1 MKFYGDSNDF
11 IDTEMMQEK
20 YEQNKNEYKM
30 TKLMHQISRN
40 NILIEGAHGSGGS
53 INNNHT
59 PRSSVHF
66 GNTARSLSIVERK
79 GSKIRKGSKTRGEG
93 SLVRGIKP
101 KLGSGIFN

>member
-1 MKFYGDSNDF
+1 MYYESNDF

-30 TKLMHQISRN
+30 TKLMHQMSRN
-40 NILIEGAHGSGGS
+40 NILIDGAHGSGGS
-53 INNNHT
+53 IYNNHT

-66 GNTARSLSIVERK
+66 GNNARAMTMAERR
-79 GSKIRKGSKTRGEG
+79 GSRIRKGSISKGREG

>member
-1 MKFYGDSNDF
+1 MYYESNDF

-30 TKLMHQISRN
+30 TKLMHQMSRN
-40 NILIEGAHGSGGS
+40 NILIDGAHGSGGS
-53 INNNHT
+53 IYNNLT

-66 GNTARSLSIVERK
+66 GNNARAMTMAERR
-79 GSKIRKGSKTRGEG
+79 GSRIRKGSISRGREG

>member
-1 MKFYGDSNDF
+1 MYYESNDF

-30 TKLMHQISRN
+30 TKLMHQMSRN
-40 NILIEGAHGSGGS
+40 NILIDGAHGSGGS
-53 INNNHT
+53 IYNNHT

-66 GNTARSLSIVERK
+66 GNNARAMTMAERR
-79 GSKIRKGSKTRGEG
+79 GSRIRKGSISRGHEG

>member
-1 MKFYGDSNDF
+1 MYYESNDF

-30 TKLMHQISRN
+30 TKLMHQMSRN
-40 NILIEGAHGSGGS
+40 NILIDGAHGSGGS
-53 INNNHT
+53 IYNNHT

-66 GNTARSLSIVERK
+66 GNNSRAMTMAERR
-79 GSKIRKGSKTRGEG
+79 GSRIRKGSISRGREG

>member
-1 MKFYGDSNDF
+1 MYYESNDF

-30 TKLMHQISRN
+30 TKLMHQMSRN
-40 NILIEGAHGSGGS
+40 NILIDGAHGSGGS
-53 INNNHT
+53 IYNNHT

-66 GNTARSLSIVERK
+66 GNNARAMTMAERR
-79 GSKIRKGSKTRGEG
+79 GSRIRKGSISRGREG